1 MSAVTERVEAAI
13 LDHQDDL
20 LELIASG
27 TPPPA
32 ILAALTERL
41 ETLLPGG
48 RCSILLVAEDGRTLR
63 HGAAPRLPEPY
74 CRAIDGIAISQHTGS
89 CGSAASLGELV
100 VVRDTR
106 TDERWRDF
114 RSLADAYAL
123 RACWSS
129 PITAP
134 DGTVLGTFAV
144 YHAEPHEPTSRDVA
158 LLARFSG
165 LAAVAIRHA
174 AMLAEVRAAEAAR
187 VAAEERS
194 RARGELLSAM
204 SHELRT
210 PMSAIVGYAEM
221 LRTVALPPARREH
234 AVTHLTEA
242 AQHLLG
248 LVEDLLDLAR
258 LDAGAVEV
266 NLVRTDARAVLA
278 EAAAVLEPLA
288 AENDIVIRAAPGAD
302 AVAVEADPRRLRQAL
317 VNLIANAVKF
327 NRAGGSVDLAIQA
340 QRDAVWICVDDTG
353 RGLPAQRDGLFT
365 AFDRLG
371 TDDVPGSG
379 LGLTISKQFVEA
391 MGGRLVL
398 GDRPGGGTSV
408 RVELLRPG

>member
-1 MSAVTERVEAAI
+1 MIADAAVSE
-13 LDHQDDL
+13 HQDDL

-27 TPPPA
+27 TPPAA
-32 ILAALTERL
+32 ILASLTERL
-41 ETLLPGG
+41 ETLITAPPG
-48 RCSILLVAEDGRTLR
+48 RCSILLVADDGRTLR

-74 CRAIDGIAISQHTGS
+74 CRAIDGIPIAPHTGS
-89 CGSAASLGELV
+89 CGSAAYLGELV
-100 VVRDTR
+100 VARDTR
-106 TDERWRDF
+106 TDERWREF
-114 RSLADAYAL
+114 RALADAYRL

-144 YHAEPHEPTSRDVA
+144 YHDEPHEPTAYEVE

-174 AMLAEVRAAEAAR
+174 AMLEDVRAAEAAR
-187 VAAEERS
+187 AAAEERS
-194 RARGELLSAM
+194 RAKGELLSAM

-221 LRTVALPPARREH
+221 LRTVALPPARRDE
-234 AVTHLTEA
+234 AVAHLTDG

-248 LVEDLLDLAR
+248 LVEDLLELAR
-258 LDAGAVEV
+258 LDAGAVEIRR
-266 NLVRTDARAVLA
+266 VRTDARVVLS

-288 AENDIVIRAAPGAD
+288 ADHQVTIHAAPGTGV
-302 AVAVEADPRRLRQAL
+302 VAVQADPQRLRQAL
-317 VNLIANAVKF
+317 VNLIGNAVKF
-327 NRAGGSVDLAIQA
+327 NRSGGTVDLALEPG
-340 QRDAVWICVDDTG
+340 DDTVCVLVEDTG
-353 RGLPAQRDGLFT
+353 CGLPAERHGLFT

-371 TDDVPGSG
+371 RNDIPGSG

-391 MGGRLVL
+391 MGGSLTL
-398 GDRPGGGTSV
+398 SDRPGGGTSV
-408 RVELLRPG
+408 RVDLRAPEC